1 MHNTINNTVVIKGYC
16 TERGLRNKT
25 EHLLKQHCQ
34 VAARMS
40 NLIDAN
46 CSAEVANVRYSGF

>member
-1 MHNTINNTVVIKGYC
+1 MYHTINNIVVIKGYC

-34 VAARMS
+34 VAARVS

-46 CSAEVANVRYSGF
+46 CSAEVAKVR